1 MAVRIEGTRITAVG
15 SAAELAPTGGSAGE
29 QLDFPMGTLL
39 PGLIDCHTHTNMP
52 GDGRRGEDVH
62 RDDDDYLRLLRSAHN
77 VERALETG
85 VTTLCD
91 CGGWHETTFRLKE
104 GIRQGV
110 VRGPRVLAAGR
121 PITTTGGHCW
131 FMGSEADGL
140 EGVQKAARQLIK
152 EGADFL
158 KVMAT
163 GGSTVGTDPFR
174 PAFSGEELA
183 TIAEEG
189 HRRGLFVAA
198 HCRSNEAMRMVID
211 ARFDV
216 IMHGWFADQSG
227 NREFDDRLADLLAER
242 EVRVNPTLHITR
254 GRLPLLQERVEQG
267 IATEEETALMKRMQ
281 RGHAVTMQHTRWL
294 IERGVQLMA
303 GSDCGWG
310 TYPFGRFDLEL
321 AAMVEAGLSPLAAIQ
336 AATDGNA
343 KALHIDDV
351 VGTVAPGKE
360 ADLLVANGRPDQDI
374 TDVGRVLAVIKGGHV
389 VVNNIAP

>member
-131 FMGSEADGL
+131 FMGSEAEGL
-140 EGVQKAARQLIK
+140 EGVQMAARQLIK

-163 GGSTVGTDPFR
+163 GGSTLGTDPFR

-227 NREFDDRLADLLAER
+227 NRAFDDRLADLLAER

-267 IATEEETALMKRMQ
+267 IATDEETALMKRMQ

-360 ADLLVANGRPDQDI
+360 GGPAGR
-374 TDVGRVLAVIKGGHV
+374 
-389 VVNNIAP
+389 

>member
-15 SAAELAPTGGSAGE
+15 PAAELAPTGGSVGE

-140 EGVQKAARQLIK
+140 EGVQKAARQLIE

-163 GGSTVGTDPFR
+163 GGSTLGTDPFR
-174 PAFSGEELA
+174 PAFSSEELE

-189 HRRGLFVAA
+189 HRRGRLVAA
-198 HCRSNEAMRMVID
+198 HCRSNEAMRMVIA

-227 NREFDDRLADLLAER
+227 NREFDDRLADLMAER

-267 IATEEETALMKRMQ
+267 VATDEETALMKRMQ
-281 RGHAVTMQHTRWL
+281 RGHAVTMQHTRRL

-360 ADLLVANGRPDQDI
+360 ADLLVVNGRPDQDI
-374 TDVGRVLAVIKGGHV
+374 TDVGKVLAVIKGGRV
-389 VVNNIAP
+389 VVNNAAP